1 MKSQTSE
8 ASPEESTFTSAIEE
22 LEKLLHS
29 ETQAIVASDVEKLE
43 IILNRKE
50 IALQNVITEQTNLG
64 YDPRQNPFL
73 SKLLD
78 HIIQIQQRNK
88 HTLENLVD
96 SCKKDDPEN
105 GNGNGLRIRKIR
117 SAYLSHYEEKDDRML
132 DV

>member
-1 MKSQTSE
+1 VKSKTSE
-8 ASPEESTFTSAIEE
+8 VNPEESTFTTAIEE

-43 IILNRKE
+43 TILSRKE
-50 IALQNVITEQTNLG
+50 IALQNVLTEQADLG

-78 HIIQIQQRNK
+78 RILQIQQRNK
-88 HTLENLVD
+88 HTLDNLVD
-96 SCKKDDPEN
+96 TNKKDAPEN
-105 GNGNGLRIRKIR
+105 GNGLRVRKIR
-117 SAYLSHYEEKDDRML
+117 SAYLSHYEKKDGRML

>member
-1 MKSQTSE
+1 VKSKTSE
-8 ASPEESTFTSAIEE
+8 VNPEESTFTTAIEE

-43 IILNRKE
+43 TILSRKE
-50 IALQNVITEQTNLG
+50 IALQNVLTEQADLG

-78 HIIQIQQRNK
+78 RILQIQQRNK
-88 HTLENLVD
+88 HTLDNLVD
-96 SCKKDDPEN
+96 TRRKDGPE
-105 GNGNGLRIRKIR
+105 NGNGLRIRKIR
-117 SAYLSHYEEKDDRML
+117 SAYLSHYEEKDGRML